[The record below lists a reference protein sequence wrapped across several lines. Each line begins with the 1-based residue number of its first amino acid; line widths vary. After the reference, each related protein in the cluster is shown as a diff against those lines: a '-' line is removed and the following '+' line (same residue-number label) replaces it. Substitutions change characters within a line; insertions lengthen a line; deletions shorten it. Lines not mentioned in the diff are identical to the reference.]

1 MHKRYHIGPVDKLH
15 PFSTT
20 ISFSYLPYCITPF
33 ASPVILLALVT
44 RYSRGLWGFGIW
56 LQLMFFAYLLTL
68 SEYFKWGRTFRLWMK
83 YEASLHTEGSI
94 G

>member
-1 MHKRYHIGPVDKLH
+1 M
-15 PFSTT
+15 
-20 ISFSYLPYCITPF
+20 
-33 ASPVILLALVT
+33 ILLALVT

-94 G
+94 GVMKLGVWPLELAFRLTTRAVRVRYWSTSI